1 MTRWVRRVGTGLAL
15 LIALAPLAFLLLA
28 SLSPGTTFTVSF
40 SHLTLAAYAHILDT
54 SSVTS
59 SILLTVAVSAGAALL
74 TLILSIPAA
83 YAFARVKFRG
93 AGVLMSSLLSAWLL
107 PQVFVAVAFLT
118 VATDI
123 GMYGKPYMMVFFG
136 MLQSVPLSVWV
147 LRSFIAGIPREIDE
161 AALLDGASLPT
172 FFRRVLFP
180 IAAPSIAAVAGYSFL
195 LTWQLYL
202 YPLIYM
208 ATSTNQLATVGVSNF
223 VGQWSTNYPEMMA
236 YSLLI
241 TAPLVVVFLLVQRY
255 IVSGLTSGSVNV

>member
-1 MTRWVRRVGTGLAL
+1 
-15 LIALAPLAFLLLA
+15 
-28 SLSPGTTFTVSF
+28 
-40 SHLTLAAYAHILDT
+40 
-54 SSVTS
+54 
-59 SILLTVAVSAGAALL
+59 
-74 TLILSIPAA
+74 
-83 YAFARVKFRG
+83 
-93 AGVLMSSLLSAWLL
+93 
-107 PQVFVAVAFLT
+107 
-118 VATDI
+118 
-123 GMYGKPYMMVFFG
+123 MYGKPYMMVFFG

-255 IVSGLTSGSVNV
+255 IVSGLTSGSVNVDRVRAELAVYWAVDIGGNPTRQRSSHTTASYLKCGLGLPMNAKNRMNGPRRRSPLG